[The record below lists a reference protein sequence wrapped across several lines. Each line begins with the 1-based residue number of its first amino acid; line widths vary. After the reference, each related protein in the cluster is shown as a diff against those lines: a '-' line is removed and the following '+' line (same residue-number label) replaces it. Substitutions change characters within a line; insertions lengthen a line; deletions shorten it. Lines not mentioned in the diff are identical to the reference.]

1 MSGRVLRRSAALLCA
16 LLAAGAM
23 AGCGAPADALPSGVE
38 AALLQQRSDVAAHQ
52 AQVRIRNGSDDDL
65 VVGDVTVRDPRF
77 RTPAGRVVDRTTTL
91 APGASVD
98 VRIQLGQVDCDHADA
113 AEPTLTLAY
122 TVDGE
127 PRTATGPIG
136 EQIPFL
142 AALHAAECLRAR
154 VEDAAAVELGR
165 FTPSEPGEPAVLE
178 LVVGP
183 AEAGA
188 TARVELTGVRET
200 NLLTFSGGS
209 PHSLAL
215 HPGADRQVVELPLL
229 PSRCDPHAVQ
239 EDKRGTV
246 FRVDVSIDGDTGA
259 FDLAA
264 SPELRARILTW
275 VADWCGYGP
284 AGE

>member
-1 MSGRVLRRSAALLCA
+1 MSGRALHRSAALLCA
-16 LLAAGAM
+16 LLAAGAVT
-23 AGCGAPADALPSGVE
+23 GCGAPADALPAGVE

-52 AQVRIRNGSDDDL
+52 AQVRIRNGSEGDL

-77 RTPAGRVVDRTTTL
+77 RTPAVRVVERTTTL

-98 VRIQLGQVDCDHADA
+98 VRIQLGQVDCDRADA
-113 AEPTLTLAY
+113 GEATLTLSY
-122 TVDGE
+122 TVDGA
-127 PRTATGPIG
+127 PRAATAPIA

-142 AALHAAECLRAR
+142 EALHAAECLRAR
-154 VEDAAAVELGR
+154 VEEAAAVDLGH
-165 FTPSEPGEPAVLE
+165 FTPSEPGSPATLE

-183 AEAGA
+183 AHEGA
-188 TARVELTGVRET
+188 TARVELTGIRET
-200 NLLTFSGGS
+200 NLLTFTGGS
-209 PHSLAL
+209 PHPLAL
-215 HPGADRQVVELPLL
+215 RPGADRRVVDLPLL

-246 FRVDVSIDGDTGA
+246 FRVEVSVDGEEGA

-275 VADWCGYGP
+275 VADWCGYGQS
-284 AGE
+284 GS